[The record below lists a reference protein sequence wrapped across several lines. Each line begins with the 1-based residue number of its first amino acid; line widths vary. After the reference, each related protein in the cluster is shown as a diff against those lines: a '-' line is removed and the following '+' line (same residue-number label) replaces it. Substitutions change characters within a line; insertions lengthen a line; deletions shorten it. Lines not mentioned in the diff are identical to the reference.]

1 MELFLCYVIGL
12 TLVSF
17 VSIILTETPVPV
29 LPQVNHDLEFHPVQA
44 RAQIPELSQRIDLV
58 GKKTYE
64 KKDSH
69 GVSDQGSIAELSAS
83 PAGMHAV

>member
-29 LPQVNHDLEFHPVQA
+29 LPQVNHDLELLPAQA
-44 RAQIPELSQRIDLV
+44 RAHIPELPQRINLV

-64 KKDSH
+64 RKDSH
-69 GVSDQGSIAELSAS
+69 GISDQGSIAELSAS
-83 PAGMHAV
+83 PAGMHAI